1 MGCGGSCQVAPSPQF
16 EGVVSSDAGRN
27 GLMSRNEQDAQDAT
41 AVPCQNTR
49 IGAGADDGMS
59 SPSPRSTTQKLKEI
73 LLRDQP
79 DLLHDWMNPKISH
92 EHPAVRAE
100 FSKRSEPSEPGQESG
115 ALIQV
120 FAHNHGS
127 DHEDVYVRFA
137 VLCTDCPCTY
147 LDEVVDRPIY
157 ISVGRK

>member
-27 GLMSRNEQDAQDAT
+27 GRNEQDARDAT
-41 AVPCQNTR
+41 
-49 IGAGADDGMS
+49 AGADDGTS

-79 DLLHDWMNPKISH
+79 DLLHAWMNPKISH

-100 FSKRSEPSEPGQESG
+100 FSKRSEPREPEQERDG
-115 ALIQV
+115 FQGFV
-120 FAHNHGS
+120 HY
-127 DHEDVYVRFA
+127 HEDLGARFG
-137 VLCTDCPCTY
+137 VLCTDCPCMH
-147 LDEVVDRPIY
+147 LDEVVDRPVCTSI
-157 ISVGRK
+157 GRK